1 MDTCRSVFERVHELN
16 LPFVC
21 FLVKKIN
28 KPVVSVDLDEFATN
42 VSGASDGVKQSGGS
56 QV

>member
-1 MDTCRSVFERVHELN
+1 MDTCRSVFERVYELN
-16 LPFVC
+16 LPFFC
-21 FLVKKIN
+21 FRVKKIN

-42 VSGASDGVKQSGGS
+42 VSGASDSVKQSGGS